1 MTKSRSRSLFDSN
14 AHFGEEELE
23 CNEISRLG
31 ILREI
36 SSRVVGV
43 IGCILKSY
51 YFGKGKRSLEN
62 FVGISALDF
71 LLGTF
76 ILGKRSWNAVV
87 WGFC

>member
-14 AHFGEEELE
+14 AHFGEEE

-62 FVGISALDF
+62 FVVISTLDF

-76 ILGKRSWNAVV
+76 ILGKSWNAVV

>member
-43 IGCILKSY
+43 IGY
-51 YFGKGKRSLEN
+51 VF
-62 FVGISALDF
+62 
-71 LLGTF
+71 
-76 ILGKRSWNAVV
+76 
-87 WGFC
+87 